1 MGSGICY
8 FTWDGHLTDRQF
20 QQHFYRIDTRLMSIV
35 TWDALIS
42 HLIKEIASTELRV
55 DNQSVHFVQKTG
67 TVQAERGVTH
77 RDMVHRIGLLESKK
91 EYVTMSRDSICF

>member
-8 FTWDGHLTDRQF
+8 FIRDGHPMDGQL
-20 QQHFYRIDTRLMSIV
+20 QQYFYRIDTGSIDIV

-42 HLIKEIASTELRV
+42 YLIKEVASTELYV

-67 TVQAERGVTH
+67 TVQATRGVMH
-77 RDMVHRIGLLESKK
+77 RDMIHRIGLLESTK
-91 EYVTMSRDSICF
+91 E